1 MHMGRD
7 ETITILKSHS
17 AEIRERFGVKRLAV
31 FGSIARNEA
40 SDDSDVDVLVE
51 FRDKA
56 TFKGYM
62 ALKFHLEDLLGRPV
76 DLVTQKAIRPVT
88 RPSIERDLVDVA

>member
-1 MHMGRD
+1 MGRD
-7 ETITILKSHS
+7 ETIETLRAHS

-31 FGSIARNEA
+31 FGSTARDEA
-40 SDDSDVDVLVE
+40 REDSDVDVLVE

-62 ALKFHLEDLLGRPV
+62 ALKFYLEELLQRPV
-76 DLVTQKAIRPVT
+76 DLVTNKAIRPPT